1 MLQNHLSQEH
11 LDIYIATCKIKGW
24 IAREEV
30 ARASINTLGPSE
42 TVVKEDRLEYSKE
55 ALLEALIAFIVAND
69 QVCKP

>member
-1 MLQNHLSQEH
+1 M
-11 LDIYIATCKIKGW
+11 CKIKGW
-24 IAREEV
+24 IAREEA

-55 ALLEALIAFIVAND
+55 ALLEALIAFIVADD